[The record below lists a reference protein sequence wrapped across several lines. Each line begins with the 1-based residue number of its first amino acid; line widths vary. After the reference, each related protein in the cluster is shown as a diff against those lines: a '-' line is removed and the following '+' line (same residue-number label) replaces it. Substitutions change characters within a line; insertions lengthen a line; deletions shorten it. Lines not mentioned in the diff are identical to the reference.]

1 MTPPTAP
8 PDGTRSPFVRA
19 ALVLGL
25 AIVVALGV
33 RWGRGVPHAG
43 RLVTANEHERAAPGR
58 RKPNRLIHEKSPYLL
73 QHAYNPVDWYP
84 WGEEAFEK
92 ARIENR
98 PIFLSI
104 GYSTCHWCHVME
116 RESFEDDSIA
126 ALLNRD
132 FVAIKVDR
140 EERPDVDRL
149 YMSSMQALGS
159 GGGWPLNAFLTPDL
173 KPFFGGTY
181 FPPRSVPG
189 RIGMMELL
197 PRVHEAWVT
206 QREQIEHTGSQ
217 VFDALAASTR
227 EPVVH
232 GGGAAADSL
241 FANCERSLASSYDEE
256 RGGFGGAPKFP
267 TVVNLDFLW
276 RWWAMDPAGRAPAR
290 AMAMRQLDAMLEGG
304 IHDHLGGGFHR
315 YSTDANWLV
324 PHFEKMLYDQAQL
337 ASAYLD
343 GWLVTGHERYA
354 AAARDVFSYVTRD
367 LGAPGGGFYSAE
379 DADSEGEEGRFYVWT
394 PREIQAALAAD
405 DAALFCD
412 AYGVTPEGNFEH
424 GASILHL
431 TRPIAETAR
440 RHGLESAEAERRLAH
455 ARATLLQ
462 VRAQRVRPHRDDKV
476 LACWNGLMISA
487 FARGGRALDDPALT
501 ERARQAAEFAWAHL
515 WRADQSV
522 LARRWR
528 DGEAGGAGQLD
539 DYADLALGFLDL
551 YQASHDPL
559 WLERCT
565 LLTEQ
570 MLTRFYDSHDGAF
583 FESPE
588 GDASI
593 RLRLK
598 DDFDGAEIAGNSVAA
613 EVLARLGELLDRA
626 AWRARAHATFEAYAR
641 RLAAHP
647 AAMPRML
654 AAMMLDRSGGRHVV
668 IAGDPARDDARRMIR
683 EFDRRFLP
691 ADLLLVTTP
700 GARAD
705 SLRRWAPFAAALP
718 QQGGHATAYVCVKYA
733 CELPTTDPA
742 AFGAQLDR
750 RAAVAHKER

>member
-1 MTPPTAP
+1 VTLHSAP
-8 PDGTRSPFVRA
+8 PDRWRPLFALA
-19 ALVLGL
+19 ALSLGL
-25 AIVVALGV
+25 ATVIALGV
-33 RWGRGVPHAG
+33 RATRGVLHT
-43 RLVTANEHERAAPGR
+43 RKIVTSDVHEPAAPGR
-58 RKPNRLIHEKSPYLL
+58 RKPNHLIHEKSPYLL

-84 WGEEAFEK
+84 WGEAAFEK

-149 YMSSMQALGS
+149 YMSSMQALGA

-181 FPPRSVPG
+181 FPPRSIPG
-189 RIGMMELL
+189 RIGLLELL
-197 PRVHEAWVT
+197 PRVHEAWMT
-206 QREQIEHTGSQ
+206 QREQIEKTGAQ
-217 VFDALAASTR
+217 VFDALSASAATPGPR
-227 EPVVH
+227 A
-232 GGGAAADSL
+232 GGAAADTL
-241 FANCERSLASSYDEE
+241 FVQCERSLAASYDEVH
-256 RGGFGGAPKFP
+256 GGFGGAPKFP

-276 RWWAMDPAGRAPAR
+276 RRWALDPATHGDAR
-290 AMAMRQLDAMLEGG
+290 IMAERQLDAMLAGG
-304 IHDHLGGGFHR
+304 IHDQLGGGFHR

-337 ASAYLD
+337 AGAYLD
-343 GWLVTGHERYA
+343 AWLATGHEHYA
-354 AAARDVFSYVTRD
+354 AAARDVFEYVARD
-367 LGAPGGGFYSAE
+367 LSAPEGGFYSAE

-394 PREIQAALAAD
+394 PGEIESALPAQ

-412 AYGVTPEGNFEH
+412 AYGVTREGNFE
-424 GASILHL
+424 GGTSILHVV
-431 TRPIAETAR
+431 RPLAETAR
-440 RHGLESAEAERRLAH
+440 RHRMEPAEAERRLAH
-455 ARATLLQ
+455 ARATLFA

-501 ERARQAAEFAWAHL
+501 ERARAAAAFAWSHL
-515 WRADQSV
+515 WNADAHA

-551 YQASHDPL
+551 YQASHDPV
-559 WLERCT
+559 WLERSVT
-565 LLTEQ
+565 LTEQ
-570 MLTRFYDSHDGAF
+570 MMSRFYDEKEGGF
-583 FESPE
+583 FESPA

-613 EVLARLGELLDRA
+613 EVLARLAGVLDRA
-626 AWRARAHATFEAYAR
+626 PWRARANATFEAYAH
-641 RLAAHP
+641 RLATHP

-654 AAMMLDRSGGRHVV
+654 AAMMLDRSEERHVV

-705 SLRRWAPFAAALP
+705 SLRRLAPFAAALP
-718 QQGGHATAYVCVKYA
+718 ELEGHATAYVCVHYA
-733 CELPTTDPA
+733 CQLPTTDPG

-750 RAAVAHKER
+750 RAAVARKEH